1 MGIILMRTA
10 YMVRAPTEDKTEQM
24 LCRPPL
30 NKRRLFSFQDKMEV
44 FEYGIFHFCYWYA

>member
-1 MGIILMRTA
+1 MGIILMRTG

-30 NKRRLFSFQDKMEV
+30 TKRRLFSFQDKNGG
-44 FEYGIFHFCYWYA
+44 F